1 MILQRLFFLLS
12 ITVLTALIIGC
23 SGNTTDPVSND
34 IALLPDNMP
43 IIGLSA
49 ADGVYDAV
57 GIMGAY
63 DFNFDAETLTAEIS
77 STRKSSIGESFI
89 VSGMG
94 YWNVLPCGNCLTL
107 DAIVPDGDH
116 FKVTFKISHPF
127 PLGDPGLP
135 SSGKNR
141 QDLDIF
147 DLALAVQPRGL
158 ASDNYLLTG
167 GGTYIYPEFCVN
179 ADAYTTELANLT
191 GDPAALPY
199 FLVVDDSDT
208 GMPTY
213 NEFPMGTINSLFDVY
228 FNTGGTFTLYLTMG
242 YGASATWE
250 TRFACKYY
258 NPEFNRK
265 AAWKVDV
272 TPPNADDPPSM
283 ANTWNDQDTSTEFDV
298 VVEVYDWQIG
308 SPVYPLPADFRNAPD
323 NNVYAASEVE
333 QVSLEIPG
341 MFSTLKTMTTA
352 DSGFGAPAAPLV
364 YAFHVANENSLAAG
378 TYYGLVMVDDSRPPL
393 TEADMRD
400 FLVHCPEG
408 VDRYNY
414 VMPEYAA
421 YQVFPAA
428 VVQGCGPI
436 TGEIT
441 SPVCPLGGVNDDA
454 MVAFS
459 AEASSDNSGDPIVS
473 YEWDM
478 DYDGTT
484 FNVDGSGASAMLG
497 PFDNPTCGTPD
508 EEPFDYLVAVRA
520 TDSCTPPNVTVFD
533 TCVVTVVC
541 GGVTDEIYSML
552 YRPKIDGD
560 TCFDICVQPDSF
572 VYVVTDHPDT
582 GNTGGHSQGG
592 KRTALQ
598 YTNDLVTMVIMNEG
612 DGMADPAP
620 TWVTFDD
627 EWNNM
632 DVTAGGNLV
641 TNLGHGAVASWT
653 VSGATA
659 DLPNAGYI
667 WCGDGL
673 GLSIVPDVTNID
685 STTAGPG
692 VLGYGE
698 RNENPAC
705 LFEPKADWTY
715 GFADSDPAATS
726 GLNTAPATIYDL
738 LAGDVVGI
746 DGISGTDN
754 TLVFVSSATEGKI
767 AIVGDCYSDSDD
779 MAEISFTGTL
789 GLADGQFTGG
799 LDVSID
805 SSGNIVTL
813 ENLGASV
820 FRFQKFDSGL
830 TWIYSCNWNG
840 PGAPMRIDFDTADD
854 NLFMLTVEGMH
865 ILYVQ

>member
-1 MILQRLFFLLS
+1 MIFQRLFILLS
-12 ITVLTALIIGC
+12 ITVMAALIIGC

-34 IALLPDNMP
+34 TAALPDSMP

-49 ADGVYDAV
+49 ANGVYDAV

-63 DFNFDAETLTAEIS
+63 DLYFDAETLTAEIT

-107 DAIVPDGDH
+107 DAIVPEGDH

-127 PLGDPGLP
+127 PLGNPGEP

-213 NEFPMGTINSLFDVY
+213 NEFPMGTTDSLFDVY

-272 TPPNADDPPSM
+272 TPPNGDDPPSM
-283 ANTWNDQDTSTEFDV
+283 ANTWNNQDTTTEFDV
-298 VVEVYDWQIG
+298 VVEVFDWQIG
-308 SPVYPLPADFRNAPD
+308 ATVYPLPADFANAPE
-323 NNVYAASEVE
+323 NNIYAASEVA

-364 YAFHVANENSLAAG
+364 YSFAVANENGLSSG

-414 VMPEYAA
+414 IMPEYAA
-421 YQVFPAA
+421 YQVFPA
-428 VVQGCGPI
+428 VVVGGCGPI

-441 SPVCPLGGVNDDA
+441 SPDCPISGVYDDA
-454 MVAFS
+454 MIMFS
-459 AEASSDNSGDPIVS
+459 AEASSDNGGDPIAS

-484 FNVDGSGASAMLG
+484 FDVDGTGASAMLG
-497 PFDNPTCGTPD
+497 PFDNPTCGTPG
-508 EEPFDYLVAVRA
+508 EEPVDYTVAVRA
-520 TDSCTPPNVTVFD
+520 TDSCSPPNVTVFD
-533 TCVVTVVC
+533 TCVVTVDNCETNLISSIGFVAKPAADSWFDVC
-541 GGVTDEIYSML
+541 VMA
-552 YRPKIDGD
+552 
-560 TCFDICVQPDSF
+560 DSY
-572 VYVVTDHPDT
+572 VYVIADHDAT
-582 GNTGGHSQGG
+582 GNTDGNCEDGM
-592 KRTALQ
+592 RTALQ
-598 YTNDLVTMVIMNEG
+598 FDNDLSNMTVMNEA
-612 DGMADPAP
+612 DGMAAANPGSR
-620 TWVTFDD
+620 
-627 EWNNM
+627 EWLGDWIRM
-632 DVTAGGNLV
+632 DVSIGGNLI
-641 TNLGHGAVASWT
+641 TSQCGAGIGTWS

-659 DLPNAGYI
+659 TSEACCWALACPNG
-667 WCGDGL
+667 
-673 GLSIVPDVTNID
+673 SSPVPDVADHNA
-685 STTAGPG
+685 SG
-692 VLGYGE
+692 GYGSSIIGFGQTHE
-698 RNENPAC
+698 DC
-705 LFEPKADWTY
+705 DHADWAL
-715 GFADSDPAATS
+715 GFNDSDLVDYNGYNSS
-726 GLNTAPATIYDL
+726 GDFLYTHDGL
-738 LAGDVVGI
+738 LDYLVGIEGI
-746 DGISGTDN
+746 DGTENILVFYSSGT
-754 TLVFVSSATEGKI
+754 EGALSI
-767 AIVGDCYSDSDD
+767 WGDCYDMGEDAAILDS
-779 MAEISFTGTL
+779 AGSLGTGP
-789 GLADGQFTGG
+789 GEFTGG

-805 SSGNIVTL
+805 SSGNIVTV
-813 ENLGASV
+813 EDHGTS
-820 FRFQKFDSGL
+820 FRFQKFTSDLTYVYTSVWQDTDS
-830 TWIYSCNWNG
+830 
-840 PGAPMRIDFDTADD
+840 PMRIDFDKGDD
-854 NLFMLTVEGMH
+854 TLYMLTDAGVH
-865 ILYVQ
+865 ILSVN